1 MDDFKVDNDV
11 HRKDRSTM
19 LVVEQNVF
27 EELTNREEN
36 SCDDSEITNHSLK
49 SYTSLNPGV
58 DKPESE
64 CNTISFHDQFS
75 AHLSLCIPSD
85 VDMNMQLVSSSA
97 DCVKEVAPV
106 VPLESAKEVSAG
118 EGVMQWKLEMNDFIS
133 MFSECGDSSCDSSVS
148 EQSSVI
154 SSPCTPFTV
163 HSDKTQSE
171 DLDRADIWVPSLD
184 LDEEDSALII
194 ENEQFLDI
202 LSSDFPSP
210 SFSAVRSFQFGHF
223 FSSPA
228 TLHMEE
234 ANDADEAIFWP
245 FERTSY
251 STPEF
256 DKFMNISP
264 RISTMH
270 IGLSEIQ
277 RKERFSSVLACWAPP
292 TKRLLLFSPLLSPR
306 RGNKQGRALPSPPL
320 LAGLGQQLLTM
331 AGTLVLPVALGTT
344 FAGRTKK
351 SHGSRRP
358 TSMLA
363 MLLNRPVRMAAF
375 TGLRSVHSF
384 TTTPSSSFRST
395 AASYRSSRRGRRS
408 RFVTRAMFERFT
420 EKAIKVI
427 MLAQE
432 EARRLGHNF
441 VGTEQVLLGLV
452 GEGTGI
458 AAKVLKSMGI
468 NLKDARVE
476 VEKIIGRGNGF
487 VAVEIPFTPRAKR
500 VLELSLEEAR
510 QLGHN
515 YIGSEHLL
523 LGLLREGE
531 GVAARVLESLGAD
544 PSNIRTQ
551 VVRMIGETT
560 EAVGAGVGGGSS
572 GNKMPTL
579 EEYGTNLTKL
589 AEEGKLDPVVG
600 REPQIERVI
609 QILGRRTKNNPC
621 LIGEPGVGKTA
632 IAEGLAQ
639 RINSGDVPETIEGKK
654 VITLDMGLLV
664 AGTKYRGEFEERLKK
679 LMEEIKQSD
688 EIILFIDEVHTL
700 IGAGAAEGAIDAANI
715 LKPAL
720 ARGELQCIGATTL
733 DEYRK
738 HVEKDPA
745 LERRFQPVKVPEP
758 SVDETIEIL
767 RGLRERYEIH
777 HKLSYTDDSL
787 IAAAKLSYQYISDR
801 FLPDKA
807 IDLIDEAGSRV
818 RLRHAQVPEEA
829 RELDKELKQ
838 ITKDKNEAVRGQD
851 FEKAGELRDR
861 EMELKAQITA
871 LIDKSKE
878 MIKADTASGE
888 TGPMVHESDIQ
899 HIVSSWTGI
908 PVEKVSTD
916 ESDKLLKM
924 EETLHKRVI
933 GQDEAVKAISRSVRR
948 ARVGLKNPNRPIASF
963 IFAGPTGV
971 GKSELAKTLASYYF
985 GSEEAMIRL
994 DMSEFM
1000 ERHTV
1005 SKLIGSPP
1013 GYVGYTE
1020 GGQLTEAVRRRP
1032 YSVVL
1037 FDEIE
1042 KAHPDVFN
1050 MMLQILE
1057 DGRLTDSKG
1066 RTVDFKNTLL
1076 IMTSNVGSSVIEK
1089 GGRKIG
1095 FDLESDE
1102 KDSSYGRI
1110 KSLVVEEMKQYFRP
1124 EFLNR
1129 LDEMIVFRQLTKL
1142 EVKEIAD
1149 IMLQEVFTRLKLK
1162 EINLQ
1167 VTEKFKERV
1176 VDEGYNPSY
1185 GARPLRRAIM
1195 RLLEDS
1201 LAEKML
1207 AGEVKEGDSAIVDV
1221 DSEGKVVVLNGQSG
1235 LPELQTPAVTV

>member
-1 MDDFKVDNDV
+1 MA
-11 HRKDRSTM
+11 RALLQST
-19 LVVEQNVF
+19 NV
-27 EELTNREEN
+27 
-36 SCDDSEITNHSLK
+36 
-49 SYTSLNPGV
+49 P
-58 DKPESE
+58 
-64 CNTISFHDQFS
+64 
-75 AHLSLCIPSD
+75 A
-85 VDMNMQLVSSSA
+85 
-97 DCVKEVAPV
+97 
-106 VPLESAKEVSAG
+106 
-118 EGVMQWKLEMNDFIS
+118 
-133 MFSECGDSSCDSSVS
+133 SVS
-148 EQSSVI
+148 GSTHGQFQGSGKQKKS
-154 SSPCTPFTV
+154 FTMMSTI
-163 HSDKTQSE
+163 HGSGM
-171 DLDRADIWVPSLD
+171 RIR
-184 LDEEDSALII
+184 
-194 ENEQFLDI
+194 
-202 LSSDFPSP
+202 
-210 SFSAVRSFQFGHF
+210 SFS
-223 FSSPA
+223 
-228 TLHMEE
+228 
-234 ANDADEAIFWP
+234 
-245 FERTSY
+245 
-251 STPEF
+251 
-256 DKFMNISP
+256 
-264 RISTMH
+264 
-270 IGLSEIQ
+270 
-277 RKERFSSVLACWAPP
+277 
-292 TKRLLLFSPLLSPR
+292 
-306 RGNKQGRALPSPPL
+306 
-320 LAGLGQQLLTM
+320 
-331 AGTLVLPVALGTT
+331 
-344 FAGRTKK
+344 
-351 SHGSRRP
+351 
-358 TSMLA
+358 
-363 MLLNRPVRMAAF
+363 
-375 TGLRSVHSF
+375 GLRGSNALDSF
-384 TTTPSSSFRST
+384 G
-395 AASYRSSRRGRRS
+395 RSSQDFHSKVAAAISVPQKKKASCG
-408 RFVTRAMFERFT
+408 VPKAMFERFT

-441 VGTEQVLLGLV
+441 VGTEQILLGLI

-476 VEKIIGRGNGF
+476 VEKIIGRGSGF

-531 GVAARVLESLGAD
+531 GVAARVLENVGAD
-544 PSNIRTQ
+544 ASSIRTQ
-551 VVRMIGETT
+551 VIRMVGETT
-560 EAVGAGVGGGSS
+560 DPVPASVGPSG

-600 REPQIERVI
+600 RQPQIERVT

-639 RINSGDVPETIEGKK
+639 RIANGDVPETIEGKK

-738 HVEKDPA
+738 HIEKDPA

-758 SVDETIEIL
+758 TVDETIQIL
-767 RGLRERYEIH
+767 KGLRERYEIH
-777 HKLSYTDDSL
+777 HKLRYTDEAL
-787 IAAAKLSYQYISDR
+787 EAAAQLSYQYISDR

-818 RLRHAQVPEEA
+818 RLRHAQLPEDA
-829 RELDKELKQ
+829 RELEKELRQ
-838 ITKDKNEAVRGQD
+838 ITKEKNEAVRGQD

-861 EMELKAQITA
+861 EMDLKAQITA
-871 LIDKSKE
+871 LVDKGKE
-878 MIKADTASGE
+878 MSKAE
-888 TGPMVHESDIQ
+888 TEAGDVGPVVTEVDIQ

-916 ESDKLLKM
+916 ESDRLLKM
-924 EETLHKRVI
+924 EDTLHKRII
-933 GQDEAVKAISRSVRR
+933 GQDEAVKAISRAIRR

-963 IFAGPTGV
+963 IFSGPTGV
-971 GKSELAKTLASYYF
+971 GKSELAKALAAYYF

-1032 YSVVL
+1032 YTVVL

-1089 GGRKIG
+1089 GGRRIG
-1095 FDLESDE
+1095 FDLDYDE
-1102 KDSSYGRI
+1102 KDSSYSRI
-1110 KSLVVEEMKQYFRP
+1110 KSLVTEELKQYFRP

-1149 IMLQEVFTRLKLK
+1149 IMLKEVFERLKTK
-1162 EINLQ
+1162 EIELQ
-1167 VTEKFKERV
+1167 VTERFRDRV

-1201 LAEKML
+1201 MAEKML
-1207 AGEVKEGDSAIVDV
+1207 SGEIKEGDSVIVDV
-1221 DSEGKVVVLNGQSG
+1221 DADGNVIVLNGSSG
-1235 LPELQTPAVTV
+1235 APELPEPISV